1 MRSTRISYA
10 TRLDASQEAEAT
22 ALCAVYKFVLNCHAR
37 KEAAPESRP
46 EARKENPNASGKPSI
61 PRAS

>member
-1 MRSTRISYA
+1 MSSPQITYA
-10 TRLDASQEAEAT
+10 SLTSDVPSEAAVL
-22 ALCAVYKFVLNCHAR
+22 AHVYKLVLDCHAK

-46 EARKENPNASGKPSI
+46 DARKENPNASGKPSI